1 MTKALVYVGGFL
13 GAVLAAVILLVLGQD
28 VFNLSSEAIVDNSL
42 ASAGILSAACV
53 VGTLIKKNK

>member
-1 MTKALVYVGGFL
+1 VTKTLIYVGGFL
-13 GAVLAAVILLVLGQD
+13 SAIVAAVILLVMGQD